1 MAPSTKLVLAVCLLG
16 VASGLVLLNLRFLVT
31 GHMFLAV
38 LPYSWGLVPLWL
50 VVLAYAS
57 VRAAN
62 DLIRHPELR
71 TELRTPKNLGALFGG
86 LILLVLAVV
95 GLISFV
101 FRPGL
106 TL

>member
-16 VASGLVLLNLRFLVT
+16 VASGLVLLNLSFFVT
-31 GHMFLAV
+31 ADMFLAV
-38 LPYSWGLVPLWL
+38 LPYSWELVPLWL
-50 VVLAYAS
+50 VVLAYVS

-62 DLIRHPELR
+62 DLIRHP
-71 TELRTPKNLGALFGG
+71 ELRTPKNLGALFGG
-86 LILLVLAVV
+86 LILLALAVV
-95 GLISFV
+95 GLIAFV

>member
-16 VASGLVLLNLRFLVT
+16 VASGLVLLNLRFFVT
-31 GHMFLAV
+31 ADMFLAV
-38 LPYSWGLVPLWL
+38 LPLGWEVVPLWL
-50 VVLAYAS
+50 VVLTYAS

-71 TELRTPKNLGALFGG
+71 TPKNLGALFGG
-86 LILLVLAVV
+86 VILLALAVV

-101 FRPGL
+101 LR
-106 TL
+106 